1 VDVDV
6 ESSVKELK
14 ESLEGITS
22 VPVAQQRLIF
32 KGRIM
37 KDDNSLKSYGKNDFI
52 STVLPRCL
60 RQLVLPGPPSQS
72 QA

>member
-1 VDVDV
+1 MGTKVPIHIKFAAAKHTVEVDV

-14 ESLEGITS
+14 ESIEGITS

-37 KDDNSLKSYGKNDFI
+37 KDDNSLKSYG
-52 STVLPRCL
+52 
-60 RQLVLPGPPSQS
+60 
-72 QA
+72 